1 MSYSGSGE
9 GTCAIRNGR
18 QLVRRFVEET
28 GRRGEGDIT
37 IPLPFSYMHFIYP
50 LGTMPINYI
59 INILSFS
66 LAFLHHDHD
75 RVILILI
82 LIRLFRLCLQ
92 EDPGGGKGGA
102 SGEL

>member
-1 MSYSGSGE
+1 M
-9 GTCAIRNGR
+9 
-18 QLVRRFVEET
+18 QLEMDDNLLDDLLKKQEE
-28 GRRGEGDIT
+28 EEKVILLF
-37 IPLPFSYMHFIYP
+37 PCHYFMHFIYP
-50 LGTMPINYI
+50 LGTNYI